1 MKKAIAILLAAAAVL
16 VSVNASAQ
24 DKWVLNHV
32 GLGVSAGFDGVG
44 ADLIL
49 PVTPF
54 VQIRGGYATLNVPTK
69 DPTMIDI
76 GTTRVDM
83 SKANGDVWDL
93 HQDVT
98 ASVSA
103 NVDAAHLFI
112 DLYPGKK
119 TGLHFTVG
127 AYYGLHPENGGPYR
141 IGTKEPLQIAE
152 SDKGNVGIGLNREDG
167 TTEYFTTDK
176 AGNLFIDYNL
186 NNALAEK
193 FDFLPENIYPYAG
206 IGFGRNLSRRRLNL
220 TMDLGVI
227 YTGGITLTGYNY
239 MYADDPDL
247 GVTKTVIHANDLDAL
262 KGLSDGISDE
272 LIEKV
277 KGYYGIAESIP
288 VTPVLRFNLV
298 FRLF

>member
-1 MKKAIAILLAAAAVL
+1 MKKALAILLAAAAL
-16 VSVNASAQ
+16 FASVNSNAQ

-32 GLGVSAGFDGVG
+32 GIGVSAGVDGLG

-49 PVTPF
+49 PVSPF
-54 VQIRGGYATLNVPTK
+54 FQIRGGYNTLSILPEKIRTINL
-69 DPTMIDI
+69 

-98 ASVSA
+98 AALSA
-103 NVDAAHLFI
+103 NLDAAHLFI

-127 AYYGLHPENGGPYR
+127 AYYGIHPENGGPYR
-141 IGTKEPLQIAE
+141 IGTREPLDIAE

-167 TTEYFTTDK
+167 TTEYITTDK
-176 AGNLFIDYNL
+176 AGNLFLDYNL
-186 NNALAEK
+186 ANPLADK
-193 FDFLPENIYPYAG
+193 LNIPSNIYPYAG
-206 IGFGRNLSRRRLNL
+206 IGLGRNLSRRRVNF

-247 GVTKTVIHANDLDAL
+247 GVTKTVIHSSDLDAL
-262 KGLSDGISDE
+262 KDIDGIPAEMID
-272 LIEKV
+272 KA
-277 KGYYGIAESIP
+277 KGIYSKIESIP
-288 VTPVLRFNLV
+288 VTPVLKFNLV